1 MKFFF
6 PDSHDLVDPSFDF
19 DTESRSENRIRQRND
34 QYAHEVFEEPP
45 YSGLLVSKAIVD
57 GTEKGAG
64 KYTIAQRHRL
74 LREGVREFFRI
85 GNRPLETMGDCGAFS
100 YVREEYPPYSVDEV
114 IDFYLNCGVDY
125 GVSVDH
131 VILAFQRDDS
141 ALMETDAGQDLVAG
155 YQRRQEITLQLARE
169 FLAAQK
175 RRKLPF
181 VPLGVAQGW
190 SPASYA
196 HAVKELQKMGY
207 TYIGVGGLVPLQ
219 SDDILAA
226 LCAIEKVRKSRTS
239 LHLFGV
245 NRCEHLD
252 AFRDYGVV
260 SFDSTSP
267 LLQAFKHDRDNY
279 YTESFKYSAIR
290 VPQVEGNAKFGS
302 RIRAGEVN
310 QDQARKLE
318 LACLKS
324 LKRFDQQ
331 GGSVPRLLKLLRDYD
346 EIHDGRKDRSEDYG
360 KTLEDRPWKQCPCRV
375 CRELGIHVVI
385 FRGAERNRR
394 RGFHNLYVTYHHFH
408 QGRS

>member
-19 DTESRSENRIRQRND
+19 ETESRSENRIRHRND

-57 GTEKGAG
+57 GTEKGSG

-74 LREGVREFFRI
+74 LRQGVREFFRI
-85 GNRPLETMGDCGAFS
+85 GDRSLETMGDCGAFS
-100 YVREEYPPYSVDEV
+100 YVQEKHPPYTVEEV
-114 IDFYLNCGVDY
+114 IDFYLNCQVDY

-131 VILAFQRDDS
+131 VILAFQSDETAATQAGRE
-141 ALMETDAGQDLVAG
+141 ALVG
-155 YQRRQEITLQLARE
+155 YRERQAVTLKLARD
-169 FLAAQK
+169 FLTLHKQ
-175 RRKLPF
+175 RKLPF
-181 VPLGVAQGW
+181 TPLGVAQGW

-196 HAVKELQKMGY
+196 TAVRELQKMGY
-207 TYIGVGGLVPLQ
+207 SYIGVGGLVPLQ
-219 SDDILAA
+219 SDDILAS
-226 LCAIEKVRKSRTS
+226 LQAIDQVRRPTTG

-252 AFRDYGVV
+252 EFRDYGVV

-279 YTESFKYSAIR
+279 YTQSFKYSAIR
-290 VPQVEGNAKFGS
+290 VPQVEGNAKLGN

-310 QDQARKLE
+310 QEEARKLE
-318 LACLKS
+318 LASLKA
-324 LKRFDQQ
+324 LKRFDAQ
-331 GGSVPRLLKLLRDYD
+331 GGSILGILKLLRDYD
-346 EIHDGRKDRSEDYG
+346 LLHDGRKDRSEDYG
-360 KTLEDRPWKQCPCRV
+360 RTLEDRPWKTCPCRI
-375 CRELGIHVVI
+375 CRDLGIHVVL

-408 QGRS
+408 

>member
-1 MKFFF
+1 
-6 PDSHDLVDPSFDF
+6 
-19 DTESRSENRIRQRND
+19 
-34 QYAHEVFEEPP
+34 
-45 YSGLLVSKAIVD
+45 
-57 GTEKGAG
+57 
-64 KYTIAQRHRL
+64 
-74 LREGVREFFRI
+74 
-85 GNRPLETMGDCGAFS
+85 
-100 YVREEYPPYSVDEV
+100 VDEV

-131 VILAFQRDDS
+131 VILAFQGDDS
-141 ALMETDAGQDLVAG
+141 AATETDAGRELVAG

-226 LCAIEKVRKSRTS
+226 LCAIDKVRKPSTS

-252 AFRDYGVV
+252 DFRDYGVV

-279 YTESFKYSAIR
+279 YTESYKYSAIR
-290 VPQVEGNAKFGS
+290 VPQVEGNAKFGG

-346 EIHDGRKDRSEDYG
+346 EIHDGRKDRSEDYA

-408 QGRS
+408 QQPPPPTPRRWKDD

>member
-19 DTESRSENRIRQRND
+19 VTEARSETRIRHRND

-57 GTEKGAG
+57 GTEKGSG

-74 LREGVREFFRI
+74 LRVGVHEFFRI
-85 GNRPLETMGDCGAFS
+85 GDRPLETMGDCGAFS
-100 YVREEYPPYSVDEV
+100 YVREQVPPYTVEQV
-114 IDFYLNCGVDY
+114 IDFYLNCRVDY

-131 VILAFQRDDS
+131 VILAFQSDES
-141 ALMETDAGQDLVAG
+141 AATEAGREALDG
-155 YQRRQEITLQLARE
+155 YQRRQDITLQLARE
-169 FLAAQK
+169 FLTLHKSRQ
-175 RRKLPF
+175 LPF
-181 VPLGVAQGW
+181 TPLGVAQGW

-196 HAVKELQKMGY
+196 RAVKELQKMGY

-226 LCAIEKVRKSRTS
+226 LSAIDKVRKPATA

-252 AFRDYGVV
+252 DFRDYGVV

-279 YTESFKYSAIR
+279 YTESFKYSALR

-318 LACLKS
+318 QACLQG
-324 LKRFDQQ
+324 LMRFDRQ
-331 GGSVPRLLKLLRDYD
+331 GGSVPRLVKLLRDYD
-346 EIHDGRKDRSEDYG
+346 LIHDGRKDRSEDYG
-360 KTLEDRPWKQCPCRV
+360 KTLEDQPWKTCPCRV
-375 CRELGIHVVI
+375 CRDLGIHVVI

-408 QGRS
+408 QPT

>member
-19 DTESRSENRIRQRND
+19 ETESRSENRIRQRND
-34 QYAHEVFEEPP
+34 QYAHEVFDQPP

-85 GNRPLETMGDCGAFS
+85 GDLPLETMGDCGAFS
-100 YVREEYPPYSVDEV
+100 YVREEYPPYSVDQV

-131 VILAFQRDDS
+131 VILAFQGDDS
-141 ALMETDAGQDLVAG
+141 AAAETEAGREALAG
-155 YQRRQEITLQLARE
+155 HQRRQEITLELARE
-169 FLAAQK
+169 FLTAHK

-196 HAVKELQKMGY
+196 RAVKELQKMGY

-226 LCAIEKVRKSRTS
+226 LSAIDKVRKPATS

-252 AFRDYGVV
+252 EFRDFAVV

-302 RIRAGEVN
+302 RIRAGQVN

-324 LKRFDQQ
+324 LKRFDHQ
-331 GGSVPRLLKLLRDYD
+331 GGSIPRLLKLLHDYD

-360 KTLEDRPWKQCPCRV
+360 KTLEDRPWKTCPCRV

-408 QGRS
+408 QP